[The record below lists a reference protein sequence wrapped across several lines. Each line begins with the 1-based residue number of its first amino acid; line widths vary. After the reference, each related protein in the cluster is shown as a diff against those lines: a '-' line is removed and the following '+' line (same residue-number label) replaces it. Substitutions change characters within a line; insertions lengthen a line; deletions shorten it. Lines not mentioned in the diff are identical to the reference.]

1 MFHQYALYPEPID
14 RVWHWDSSPRAIS
27 HIHLQRAAA
36 QASSSREV
44 WWFYSPALWLTQQD
58 AGGNISRKLRW
69 RLYRRLCI

>member
-44 WWFYSPALWLTQQD
+44 WWFYSPAL
-58 AGGNISRKLRW
+58 
-69 RLYRRLCI
+69 